1 MKTIYTLVILML
13 LTAATPSCT
22 SFKYGDVK
30 RKSVVVDDDGRSMRF
45 EGGRAEK
52 KKAKWNTRKGAKKNS
67 YKSGKRRRN

>member
-1 MKTIYTLVILML
+1 MKTICTL
-13 LTAATPSCT
+13 LTFFLLVGATSSCT
-22 SFKYGDVK
+22 SFRYGDVK

-67 YKSGKRRRN
+67 YKTSRKRKN